1 MGIYHMYTG
10 TDKETHIEELDL
22 ENDPRLQS
30 PQALRDMEIQIIEEP
45 KFLDYHPAPNRR
57 WLVILSGKMEIGLG
71 DGSTHTFGPGDM
83 RLIEDI
89 DGHGHTT
96 RYLEPTV
103 NAVMVLP
110 D

>member
-45 KFLDYHPAPNRR
+45 RFLDYHPAPNRR

-96 RYLEPTV
+96 RYLERTV
-103 NAVMVLP
+103 NAEMVLP